1 MGDYGQEYFEDDDEL
16 DRDGNPMP
24 TAQEAVQIINSI
36 PSYKFE
42 AAKME
47 ENEYNTPWSIA
58 QGITAHARTIT
69 HTDARVEME
78 RAAGKI
84 LDFTLNKA

>member
-42 AAKME
+42 EAKME
-47 ENEYNTPWSIA
+47 ETED
-58 QGITAHARTIT
+58 G
-69 HTDARVEME
+69 
-78 RAAGKI
+78 
-84 LDFTLNKA
+84 